1 MKMRRMSVV
10 VALALL
16 SGVTAWYVLGPRA
29 VPADPIDARFAPI
42 RIEPESVPE
51 FECTRLGYPCTW
63 AEVPPAVFARSLELS
78 TEVLDRL
85 ARAGL
90 EATRGWL
97 TALPGM
103 AEVLDGPDVLYFRL
117 ESGRPVWVRSSLAAP
132 GSARVPAVPDAVPAR
147 YVVGEDRSGDGRIN
161 QRDARRVLIL
171 DALTYGHPAMPPGLS
186 SPDSVVGL
194 QVAELFRR
202 APAYADNVDVRVN
215 EAASVETFARW
226 GEYDVIHVAGTTNE
240 THADKGPQKRF
251 AIATGEWIPLDQAVE
266 HRAAWERQGI
276 ELVSCCADTPE
287 PERGIVLAV
296 SIDFFREAYPAGLER
311 ALVFF
316 NTSRTLY
323 LPLLEVL
330 GSRGNRTSA
339 FFAWQGDTTLSAG
352 MAAARAVY
360 QLTVGEGLSVKQAN
374 QRLGLQFDLAGATPL
389 LTDKGGVLRVVWGV
403 DNLRVR
409 EIVTLLG
416 SDGAPLLDD
425 AEPEGLIA
433 GALGDGRE
441 DFLSVSARIDGMAGG
456 GSEILPGG
464 IPFHHAGSSTL
475 GPDALHTQIWLE
487 LDGRPITDPRGIFQ
501 EPRDGDVVTVRFD
514 RVPLRQDLRADRT
527 YELEAVVELPREND
541 EAGESRYSVILG
553 RGYYLDVQ
561 YTGQVN
567 GSYAAAAHP
576 PAVLRVFTSDKTPAG
591 QCAIAL
597 EISSDSGDHGILGGL
612 LPQPLR
618 PGSYL
623 VVDSRPQANATVQP
637 DSVGLQVRPACAL
650 IEPECAGGW
659 RWANSIGGRFQL
671 DRLTATTAAGSFA
684 IDVEGGGI
692 PRRYVVSGR
701 FNVPVR
707 TLAGG
712 RLPPSHACRPR

>member
-1 MKMRRMSVV
+1 MNRRRMSVV

-16 SGVTAWYVLGPRA
+16 GGVTAWYVLGSRA
-29 VPADPIDARFAPI
+29 GPADPVDARFAPI
-42 RIEPESVPE
+42 RIEPEVAPE

-63 AEVPPAVFARSLELS
+63 AEVAPAVFTRSLELS
-78 TEVLDRL
+78 DEALDRL
-85 ARAGL
+85 ARDGS

-103 AEVLDGPDVLYFRL
+103 AEVLDGPDVLYVRL
-117 ESGRPVWVRSSLAAP
+117 VDGRPVWVRSSLPADTAHAAAI
-132 GSARVPAVPDAVPAR
+132 SDAVPAR
-147 YVVGEDRSGDGRIN
+147 YVVGKDRNADGKVN

-171 DALTYGHPAMPPGLS
+171 DALTYGHPAMPPGLR

-194 QVAELFRR
+194 QVAELFRF

-251 AIATGEWIPLDQAVE
+251 AIATGEWIPFDQAVE
-266 HRAAWERQGI
+266 HRVAWERQGI

-287 PERGIVLAV
+287 PERGIILAV
-296 SIDFFREAYPAGLER
+296 SIDFFRDAYPAGLER

-330 GSRGNRTSA
+330 GSRGNRRSA
-339 FFAWQGDTTLSAG
+339 FFAWQGDSTLSAG

-360 QLTVGEGLSVKQAN
+360 QLTVGDGLSVKQAN
-374 QRLGLQFDLAGATPL
+374 QRLGLQLGSAGATPL
-389 LTDKGGVLRVVWGV
+389 LNDKGGVLRVVWGV

-416 SDGAPLLDD
+416 SDGVPILDD

-441 DFLSVSARIDGMAGG
+441 DFLSVTARIDGMAGG
-456 GSEILPGG
+456 GSDTLPGG
-464 IPFHHAGSSTL
+464 IPFHHAGSSML

-487 LDGRPITDPRGIFQ
+487 FDGRPITDPRGIFQ

-514 RVPLRQDLRADRT
+514 RVPLRQVCEPIAPTNSRPSSSSRART
-527 YELEAVVELPREND
+527 M
-541 EAGESRYSVILG
+541 
-553 RGYYLDVQ
+553 
-561 YTGQVN
+561 
-567 GSYAAAAHP
+567 
-576 PAVLRVFTSDKTPAG
+576 
-591 QCAIAL
+591 
-597 EISSDSGDHGILGGL
+597 
-612 LPQPLR
+612 R
-618 PGSYL
+618 PG
-623 VVDSRPQANATVQP
+623 R
-637 DSVGLQVRPACAL
+637 
-650 IEPECAGGW
+650 
-659 RWANSIGGRFQL
+659 
-671 DRLTATTAAGSFA
+671 AA
-684 IDVEGGGI
+684 I
-692 PRRYVVSGR
+692 
-701 FNVPVR
+701 
-707 TLAGG
+707 L
-712 RLPPSHACRPR
+712 